1 MKIGRILGY
10 VCLLICLC
18 TSPLRADEGEI
29 IYEFREELDGFAATL
44 PDEMQTDF
52 HGILTSPDGLDTM
65 RETYSVS
72 YYIDAVWKEIQ
83 AVWPSA
89 VSTYMQVLGILIV
102 IAVFRRLQNSFFS
115 ESLSDAMD
123 LCSTVCLVLCLT
135 PVLQSVSVLSQQF
148 FSMLMS
154 LTNGITPIVCALFV
168 SSGNLTTAATVNASL
183 MLVYTLFQN
192 ILDGV
197 FLPMIRVLYALGMI
211 GHVGSGVRLDSL
223 GRCIR
228 KFFLWSLSLVTLLL
242 SVLIGVQ
249 NSMALS
255 IDSFSM
261 KTVKFALGSFIPL
274 VGNALADA
282 VGTVAGSMNVIKNT
296 CGTMG
301 ILVMILLLLPSILQ
315 LILQRAAVG
324 AAQVTAEL
332 LGCEKE
338 GRLLAEIQGV
348 FGYILAVTALAAVL
362 FVFIMALIIRV
373 RF

>member
-1 MKIGRILGY
+1 MKIGRILGF
-10 VCLLICLC
+10 VCLLIGLC
-18 TSPLRADEGEI
+18 ASPVCAAEGEI
-29 IYEFREELDGFAATL
+29 VHEFREELDGFAATI
-44 PDEMQTDF
+44 PEEMRTDF
-52 HGILTSPDGLDTM
+52 HEILTAPDGLDTM

-89 VSTYMQVLGILIV
+89 LSTYTQVLGILIV
-102 IAVFRRLQNSFFS
+102 TAVFRRLQNSFFS

-135 PVLQSVSVLSQQF
+135 PVLQSVSVLSEQF
-148 FSMLMS
+148 FSMLVS
-154 LTNGITPIVCALFV
+154 LTNGITPIMCALFV

-211 GHVGSGVRLDSL
+211 GHVGL

-228 KFFLWSLSLVTLLL
+228 KFFVWSLSLVTLLL
-242 SVLIGVQ
+242 SVLIGIQ
-249 NSMALS
+249 NAMALS
-255 IDSFSM
+255 VDSFSM
-261 KTVKFALGSFIPL
+261 KTAKFALGSFIPL

-338 GRLLAEIQGV
+338 GRLLTEIQGV

>member
-1 MKIGRILGY
+1 M
-10 VCLLICLC
+10 
-18 TSPLRADEGEI
+18 
-29 IYEFREELDGFAATL
+29 
-44 PDEMQTDF
+44 
-52 HGILTSPDGLDTM
+52 
-65 RETYSVS
+65 
-72 YYIDAVWKEIQ
+72 
-83 AVWPSA
+83 
-89 VSTYMQVLGILIV
+89 
-102 IAVFRRLQNSFFS
+102 
-115 ESLSDAMD
+115 
-123 LCSTVCLVLCLT
+123 
-135 PVLQSVSVLSQQF
+135 
-148 FSMLMS
+148 
-154 LTNGITPIVCALFV
+154 CALFV

-211 GHVGSGVRLDSL
+211 GHVGSGVRLDSM

-261 KTVKFALGSFIPL
+261 RTAKFALGSFIPL

-338 GRLLAEIQGV
+338 GRLLTEIQGV

>member
-1 MKIGRILGY
+1 MKIGRILGF
-10 VCLLICLC
+10 VCLLIGLC
-18 TSPLRADEGEI
+18 ASPVCAAEGEI
-29 IYEFREELDGFAATL
+29 VHEFREELDGFAATI
-44 PDEMQTDF
+44 PEEMRTDF
-52 HGILTSPDGLDTM
+52 HEILTAPDGLDTM

-89 VSTYMQVLGILIV
+89 LSTYTQVLGILIV
-102 IAVFRRLQNSFFS
+102 TAVFRRLQNSFFS

-135 PVLQSVSVLSQQF
+135 PVLQSVSVLSEQF
-148 FSMLMS
+148 FSMLVS
-154 LTNGITPIVCALFV
+154 LTNGITPIMCALFV

-228 KFFLWSLSLVTLLL
+228 KFFVWSLSLVTLLL
-242 SVLIGVQ
+242 SVLIGIQ
-249 NSMALS
+249 NAMALS
-255 IDSFSM
+255 VDSFSM
-261 KTVKFALGSFIPL
+261 KTAKFALGSFIPL

-338 GRLLAEIQGV
+338 GRLLTEIQGV